1 MSSRHPDDY
10 AEDQLARK
18 GRSRVNQRLNARV
31 LSIDRGKNTPKERL
45 ESLLSTALRS
55 DDAELDQILS
65 ALEEISAWLKSR
77 ALNASSIDDALQR
90 AAAYALKQALLDR
103 EVRSLAITDELTGL
117 YNRRG
122 FLASATHQL
131 KLAHRNGENVLLLFC
146 DVDNLKGINDSFG
159 HQEGDLALIRTADVI
174 EETFRDSDILARL
187 GGDEFA
193 VLASEASIPN
203 RQAIMPRMENSL
215 AKANAEESRYKLS
228 FSIGV
233 ARFNPETPAS
243 LAELIALADQDMY
256 AHKNCHPRVASLRH
270 S

>member
-1 MSSRHPDDY
+1 MSRHHPDDY

-31 LSIDRGKNTPKERL
+31 LSIDRGKNIPKETL

-65 ALEEISAWLKSR
+65 ALEEISTWLKSR

-90 AAAYALKQALLDR
+90 AAAYALKQSLLER

-122 FLASATHQL
+122 FMASATHQL
-131 KLAHRNGENVLLLFC
+131 KLAHRNTQNLLLLFC
-146 DVDNLKGINDSFG
+146 DVDNLKGINDAFG
-159 HQEGDLALIRTADVI
+159 HREGDLALIRAADAL

-187 GGDEFA
+187 GGDEFV

-203 RQAIMPRMENSL
+203 RQAIVPRMAKSL
-215 AKANAEESRYKLS
+215 ANVNAEESRYKLGLT
-228 FSIGV
+228 IGV
-233 ARFNPETPAS
+233 ARFDPQSSVS
-243 LAELIALADQDMY
+243 LGELMAPADQ
-256 AHKNCHPRVASLRH
+256 
-270 S
+270 